1 MIHVQW
7 LRFLRYLM
15 VYGEGSSATPMTTSD
30 GLCTV
35 RKLSRKKLRCPGL
48 FQIGRIYSAYEEQKI
63 STLYQLHT
71 SVIFAVACL
80 TAY

>member
-1 MIHVQW
+1 MSEAEVDPFAW
-7 LRFLRYLM
+7 CCRDY
-15 VYGEGSSATPMTTSD
+15 
-30 GLCTV
+30 TV
-35 RKLSRKKLRCPGL
+35 RKLSRKKLHCPGL
-48 FQIGRIYSAYEEQKI
+48 FQIGCIYSAYEEQKI